1 MRIESATNAKNR
13 FGEIMDAALRE
24 PVIIQRSG
32 RNAVVMLSVEEY
44 EILEILS
51 DRYWGERA
59 KEAEKNG
66 NYLSAEESEKF
77 LESIMN
83 AKD

>member
-1 MRIESATNAKNR
+1 MRIESATNAKNH

-32 RNAVVMLSVEEY
+32 RNAVVMLSVEEH

-51 DRYWGERA
+51 DRYWGELA
-59 KEAEKNG
+59 KEAEK
-66 NYLSAEESEKF
+66 
-77 LESIMN
+77 
-83 AKD
+83 